1 VTGNSPI
8 REYAIEQ
15 MNQLLT
21 SLAFQV
27 HRAGK
32 LPGPDEIHDVRVS
45 IRRFAQG
52 LILYAGFF
60 PKWEV
65 KKVRKRLKRMMHLTS
80 EIRNRDIALEF
91 LDALKEVHHRRH
103 LVTERLAL
111 QRDFARMVTRW
122 TGRDFS
128 SKWRN
133 DLSLRGGV

>member
-1 VTGNSPI
+1 M
-8 REYAIEQ
+8 RDYAMEQ
-15 MNQLLT
+15 MNHLLT
-21 SLAFQV
+21 NLAFQV

-60 PKWEV
+60 PEWEV
-65 KKVRKRLKRMMHLTS
+65 KKVRKRLSRMMRLTS

-91 LDALKEVHHRRH
+91 LDSLKQVKHRKH
-103 LVTERLAL
+103 LVSERLAL
-111 QRDFARMVTRW
+111 QRQFAQMVTRW

-128 SKWRN
+128 AKWRN
-133 DLSLRGGV
+133 SLSLRGGV

>member
-111 QRDFARMVTRW
+111 QREFTRMVTRW

>member
-1 VTGNSPI
+1 VTGKTPI
-8 REYAIEQ
+8 RDYAMEQ
-15 MNQLLT
+15 MNHLLT
-21 SLAFQV
+21 NLAFQV

-45 IRRFAQG
+45 IRRFSQG

-65 KKVRKRLKRMMHLTS
+65 KKVRKRLKRMMTLTS

-91 LDALKEVHHRRH
+91 LADHKQVKHRKR
-103 LVTERLAL
+103 LVKERLTFQA
-111 QRDFARMVTRW
+111 QFAQMVTRW

-128 SKWRN
+128 AKWRN
-133 DLSLRGGV
+133 SLSLRGV